1 MKNTNKLLI
10 FVLTAA
16 ILSAGCQNQ
25 SDNQNS
31 SLPVYSK
38 SETSTDVTKT
48 ESSSEQSDVQSDKE
62 KLNEEAKTKIRDE
75 HLTLITA
82 FSAEESDH
90 KLEFYTSQLID
101 EENIVPWYEA
111 DCYIEK
117 DADGNVIRI
126 DEDRV
131 SVLSYDS
138 TFYPRKYI
146 LFYSKQ
152 GRCAYLF
159 RYSMNEDQPKLYIYN
174 DIDAKEAHSLVGI
187 EYRDDNDN
195 SESMVESSSDGL
207 PKDSIEDL
215 DVVLISKDPYIAY
228 NKSDLVKDSDGYYVV
243 DSVRLVDLKKA
254 NVKYNDIDSVKNA
267 DEFDNNK
274 RYWGD
279 KKPFESGNLTDITD
293 EQYITE
299 MKAGSSVD
307 NLIIKSCY
315 SCYGDGLFKEDENS
329 DKYYN
334 HIAPLNKQDI
344 IFEGE
349 VTLKGYAFLDSGNN
363 IVFSPFASS
372 FAETFP
378 FAPLTATDSFF
389 ASSVYDMRDIE
400 NPEREF
406 VYTFIGNTCMDITDS
421 PLSAD
426 DFNSKFVCEVSVTI
440 KNPELYYN
448 GVGTGNVQ
456 SGLYGTVLSVE
467 KIREIF

>member
-1 MKNTNKLLI
+1 MKNSKKSLI
-10 FVLTAA
+10 FVLSAV

-25 SDNQNS
+25 PDNQNS

-38 SETSTDVTKT
+38 SETSAVVSNT

-62 KLNEEAKTKIRDE
+62 KLNEEAQTKIRDE
-75 HLTLITA
+75 YLTLITT
-82 FSAEESDH
+82 FSAEESNH
-90 KLEFYTSQLID
+90 TLECYTSQLID

-117 DADGNVIRI
+117 DADGNVVRI
-126 DEDRV
+126 AEGTT
-131 SVLSYDS
+131 YQPAYGA
-138 TFYPRKYI
+138 FYPRKYI
-146 LFYSKQ
+146 LIYNDQ
-152 GRCAYLF
+152 GRYAYLF
-159 RYSMNEDQPKLYIYN
+159 RYLMNEEQPKLYIYN
-174 DIDAKEAHSLVGI
+174 DIDAKEAYSLVGY
-187 EYRDDNDN
+187 EYHDDNDN
-195 SESMVESSSDGL
+195 SESIEESSSDGL
-207 PKDSIEDL
+207 PEGSIEDL
-215 DVVLISKDPYIAY
+215 DVVLISIDPYIAY
-228 NKSDLVKDSDGYYVV
+228 NKSDLVKDSDNYYVV

-267 DEFDNNK
+267 DEFDNDK
-274 RYWGD
+274 KYWGER
-279 KKPFESGNLTDITD
+279 KPFESENFMKITD
-293 EQYITE
+293 EQYIVE

-363 IVFSPFASS
+363 IVFSPYASS
-372 FAETFP
+372 FADNFSFVPSTSIK
-378 FAPLTATDSFF
+378 SFF
-389 ASSVYDMRDIE
+389 SSTVYDMRYIE
-400 NPEREF
+400 DPEREF
-406 VYTFIGNTCMDITDS
+406 VYTFIDNTRMDITNG
-421 PLSAD
+421 PLSAN
-426 DFNSKFVCEVSVTI
+426 DFNDKFVCEVTVTI